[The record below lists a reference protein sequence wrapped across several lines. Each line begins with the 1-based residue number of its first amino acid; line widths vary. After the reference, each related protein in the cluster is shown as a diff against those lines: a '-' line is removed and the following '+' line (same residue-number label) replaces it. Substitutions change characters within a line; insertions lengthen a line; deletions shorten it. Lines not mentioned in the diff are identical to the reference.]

1 MNNLLQTPFSSIIY
15 TTLRFIRPRH
25 LSSSTTFRAF
35 FVHDIYHPSTT
46 LRIFMDDSPIWT
58 FSSDHFFF
66 PLSSP
71 ATTHLELSTT
81 VCVLADSFIH
91 SFEGLTLFTNC
102 GAISLSSMWTTFRP
116 LISRVWRSSRQNLS
130 RSFS

>member
-1 MNNLLQTPFSSIIY
+1 
-15 TTLRFIRPRH
+15 
-25 LSSSTTFRAF
+25 
-35 FVHDIYHPSTT
+35 
-46 LRIFMDDSPIWT
+46 
-58 FSSDHFFF
+58 
-66 PLSSP
+66 
-71 ATTHLELSTT
+71 
-81 VCVLADSFIH
+81 VLADSFIH